1 MSAVTADENV
11 LKKANAWLEGNYDED
26 TKARVRE
33 MKKYQHQ
40 ELIESFYRDLE
51 FGTGGLRGIMGVG
64 TNRMNKY
71 TVGMA
76 TQGLANYLKKMFK
89 DREQIKVAV
98 AHDSRNHSRD
108 FARITAEV
116 FSANDI
122 KVYLFDDLRPTPELS
137 FAIRQLDCQSGVV
150 VTASH
155 NPKEYNG
162 YKAYWDDGAQLISP
176 HDKNVIDEV
185 QKITNIDDVNFEG
198 KPENIEMIGENMDR
212 KYLDMIKSLSLSPD
226 IIHKHSDVK
235 IVYSPLHGTGYEL
248 VPRALRELG
257 FKNIYLI
264 DEQTK
269 PDGNFPT
276 VKSPNPE
283 EPVAMEMALDK
294 AREIDAD
301 LVMATDPDADR
312 VGIAVKDLNGEFVL
326 LNGNQTA
333 ALLLY
338 YLLSKW
344 KEQGKING
352 RQYIIK
358 TIVTSEIITEMAH
371 KNEVEIF
378 DVLTGFKFIADK
390 IRELEGKMEF
400 IAGGEESYGYMIGDA
415 VRDKDAVASCVILA
429 EALAWAM
436 EKGKS
441 MFELLIEI
449 YQEFGFYKEKLVSV
463 VKEGKSGAEE
473 IDEMMKKFRT
483 YPPESIDRSPVI
495 LVKDYLEQK
504 EMNPSEGTE
513 KDMDLPKSNVLQFF
527 MKDGSKVSMRPSGT
541 EPKIKFYFSV
551 NGELKSRDKFQ
562 ETDRQ
567 LGNKIDRII
576 ADLKIN

>member
-283 EPVAMEMALDK
+283 EPVAMEMALNK